1 MGLFANRWR
10 ALREA
15 ASTEVASLHVQPQ
28 QAPAPEPTRRG
39 GKLRAQIV
47 MQQDELRA

>member
-15 ASTEVASLHVQPQ
+15 ASTEVASSAVQQPEQ
-28 QAPAPEPTRRG
+28 VQEPEPTRKA

-47 MQQDELRA
+47 MQQG

>member
-15 ASTEVASLHVQPQ
+15 ASSEVASSPVQE
-28 QAPAPEPTRRG
+28 PEPEPVRPRRA
-39 GKLRAQIV
+39 GKLRNIV
-47 MQQDELRA
+47 LQQE

>member
-15 ASTEVASLHVQPQ
+15 ASTEVASLHVQQPE
-28 QAPAPEPTRRG
+28 QAQEPEPVPTRRT
-39 GKLRAQIV
+39 GKLRHIV
-47 MQQDELRA
+47 MQQG

>member
-15 ASTEVASLHVQPQ
+15 ASKEVASSHVHT
-28 QAPAPEPTRRG
+28 QAAPKPPVRNRRSG
-39 GKLRAQIV
+39 NLRHIEL
-47 MQQDELRA
+47 QQDELRT